1 MRKMWDR
8 HEIIQ
13 LLSLSGTLT
22 GLTITGLTIFKTQR
36 DPSLVATVADDVLA
50 FSAFLFLFATYLFF
64 FCLRNRNARLG
75 IWLETVADITFLVAL
90 TGMVLSGFIMVYTL
104 W

>member
-50 FSAFLFLFATYLFF
+50 FSAFFFLLATYMFF
-64 FCLRNRNARLG
+64 FCLRNRNPRIAVY
-75 IWLETVADITFLVAL
+75 LENIADLTFLLAL